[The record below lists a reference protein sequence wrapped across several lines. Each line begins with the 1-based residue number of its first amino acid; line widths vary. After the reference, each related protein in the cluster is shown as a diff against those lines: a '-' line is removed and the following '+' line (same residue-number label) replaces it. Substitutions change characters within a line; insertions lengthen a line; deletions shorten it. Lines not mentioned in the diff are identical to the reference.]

1 MYHPAFRIDAASG
14 MAHPSGSSSV
24 RRDLNQSLVATG
36 VDPCQNP
43 LTTYA
48 VASSLQA
55 SEFREVSLGFHQP
68 VSVRRLPSITEHSA
82 VTLSAPSLY
91 QTSVTNREDFCLS
104 QVYLRGF
111 CSGAWLQACPR
122 YQGCQHAPKYT
133 SGDPGCW
140 CVPKYISGTCVSWQ
154 DREDVPEKCGH
165 WSGPM
170 EISGGQWH
178 GSHCIPDLC
187 VAGVQFMSKPQ
198 RRGPTFLR
206 LQCPVDLV

>member
-1 MYHPAFRIDAASG
+1 

-104 QVYLRGF
+104 QETSISQGILFRGMATGMSQVPGLPARSQIHLRGPWMLV
-111 CSGAWLQACPR
+111 CPEVHLRDLCLLARQGGCAREVWPLVWAHGNLRWPMAWLPLHPRSLCGRCPIHEQASAKGPR
-122 YQGCQHAPKYT
+122 FSQGFSA
-133 SGDPGCW
+133 
-140 CVPKYISGTCVSWQ
+140 
-154 DREDVPEKCGH
+154 
-165 WSGPM
+165 
-170 EISGGQWH
+170 QWTWYE
-178 GSHCIPDLC
+178 SI
-187 VAGVQFMSKPQ
+187 
-198 RRGPTFLR
+198 
-206 LQCPVDLV
+206 